1 MNLNISNG
9 LARKVMVS
17 ILLSV
22 AAFSIFVMAT
32 GWAINQRL
40 VQNST
45 EVALQL
51 ESQERLKEVSENFE
65 ILVSNFRAYMAYG
78 RDEFAQ
84 ELVAERTEFQSHME
98 NLDMVLTSDAD
109 SNILSV
115 VEEIQNRW
123 ADYTLLIDKA
133 LAYKLA
139 GDQAAYEALS
149 VHESTPLKN
158 AISSDFQKATG
169 LQDELLTKLVMQN
182 ESLSKWML
190 AIPFSVLVGASVMS
204 FVLVRYLTVSVFR
217 TMTQLSVALQ
227 HVGEG
232 RFREL
237 HEHTLRNDELGMLY
251 RGFNHMSTEIQ
262 QRQSEQLRTNSELIE
277 QRDLLEAQN
286 EEIMMQQDEQQE
298 TLLKLTARESELEL
312 IRGYQ
317 ETLTGFTELGPFLEH
332 AVPALLGALKFDA
345 AMIVLEEREEEQP
358 KYRVMFSTGHPEQK
372 QGQIIER
379 LYGPAERIFREKR
392 SFERSRHVSA
402 EEKGLHDAYSNA
414 LDYYFPIYD
423 NDNQVRGF
431 LLLTSYRTHPNETS
445 VNRMV
450 DGLVRQFSLA
460 LYAQVTNEERRQQGL
475 LMERLNAALEQEKY
489 RLQEQRDLIQSIIES
504 IHEGMMLS
512 NDKGEVIFANQRLR
526 DMFQIDGA
534 AAANSS
540 VFFQQLQALMGSDAV
555 VFTQRLKAIFGGETT
570 TMHERFSIVGADAS
584 KLFFDMYVKV
594 IDSKEHDDRGYL
606 FVFRDRTEE
615 EAIDEMK
622 NEFISIVSHE
632 LRTPLSSV
640 LGFVEILLH
649 RDPPVEKR
657 KKYLDTIYK
666 EGTRLSNLIN
676 DFLDLQRMESGRQT
690 YHMVPIQ
697 PAAVVEQVVE
707 QWQGKQHHKI
717 VLYNEAPGVTVLAD
731 KDRMTQVLHNLLS
744 NAIKYS
750 PEADKVEVWV
760 RQIEGKVQL
769 SVQDYGLGIPDDAKE
784 KLFTKFFR
792 VDNSDRRQI
801 GGTGLGLSIVKEIVE
816 SHRGSLTFRSELGVG
831 STFTILLDL
840 YEYAAMDHRVV
851 IVEDDPN
858 IAGMISE
865 SFHSMGISTAVFVSA
880 EEASFAL
887 KHTQQ
892 SPLLCI
898 VDIMLEGALSG
909 WDFVGELA
917 RHPQHHVT
925 PVIISS
931 VMEPPIHYHESDK
944 EKFLQ
949 KPFTIGRLMELSEQL
964 IKVHGTEATYIFP
977 GQSESAVARSVEK
990 LGLTMGEQKVKEDV
1004 IEVEVKTNER
1014 EQEND

>member
-1 MNLNISNG
+1 MNLNVSNG

-32 GWAINQRL
+32 GWIINQKM
-40 VQNST
+40 VEISS

-51 ESQERLKEVSENFE
+51 ESQKKLMEVSDDFE

-84 ELVAERTEFQSHME
+84 ELVAERTEFQGHME
-98 NLDMVLTSDAD
+98 NLDTDFLSQGRTDL
-109 SNILSV
+109 LSV
-115 VEEIQNRW
+115 IEDIQNRW
-123 ADYTLLIDKA
+123 ASYTLLIDKA
-133 LAYKLA
+133 LTYKLE
-139 GDQAAYEALS
+139 GDEAAYEALS
-149 VHESTPLKN
+149 VNESTPLKN
-158 AISSDFQKATG
+158 AISSDFETATG
-169 LQDELLTKLVMQN
+169 LQDKLLTELVQQN

-190 AIPFSVLVGASVMS
+190 TVPFLVLVGASVMC
-204 FVLVRYLTVSVFR
+204 FILVRYLTLSVFR
-217 TMTQLSVALQ
+217 PMTQLSVSLQ
-227 HVGEG
+227 QVGEG

-251 RGFNHMSTEIQ
+251 RGFNQMSAEIQ
-262 QRQSEQLRTNSELIE
+262 QRQSEQLRTHSELTE

-286 EEIMMQQDEQQE
+286 EEIMMQQDEQEE
-298 TLLKLTARESELEL
+298 TLHKLTARESELEL

-317 ETLTGFTELGPFLEH
+317 ENLTGFTELGPFLEH
-332 AVPALLGALKFDA
+332 AVPALLSALKFDA
-345 AMIVLEEREEEQP
+345 AMIVLEEKQTDQRV
-358 KYRVMFSTGHPEQK
+358 YRVMYSSGYPDQK
-372 QGQIIER
+372 QGQTFEH

-392 SFERSRHVSA
+392 SFERMRNVSA
-402 EEKGLHDAYSNA
+402 EEKGLHNAYSSA

-423 NDNQVRGF
+423 NDNLVRGF
-431 LLLTSYRTHPNETS
+431 LLLTSYRSGHAES
-445 VNRMV
+445 AVHRMI
-450 DGLVRQFSLA
+450 DGLVRQFTLA
-460 LYAQVTNEERRQQGL
+460 FYAQVTNEERRQQGL
-475 LMERLNAALEQEKY
+475 LMERLNTELEQEKY

-512 NDKGEVIFANQRLR
+512 NDKGEVIFENQRLR
-526 DMFQIDGA
+526 DMFQIDWTLA
-534 AAANSS
+534 SNSS
-540 VFFQQLQALMGSDAV
+540 GFFQQLQALMGSDAM
-555 VFTQRLKAIFGGETT
+555 VFTQRLKAIFSGETT
-570 TMHERFSIVGADAS
+570 TMHERFSIIGADAS

-594 IDSKEHDDRGYL
+594 IDSKEHEDRGYL

-649 RDPPVEKR
+649 RDPPIEKR

-676 DFLDLQRMESGRQT
+676 DFLDLQRMESGKQT
-690 YHMVPIQ
+690 YHMVPLQ
-697 PAAVVEQVVE
+697 PAVIVEQVVE
-707 QWQGKQHHKI
+707 QWQGKQPHKI
-717 VLYNEAPGVTVLAD
+717 VLYNEAPGVIVLAD
-731 KDRMTQVLHNLLS
+731 KDRVTQVLHNLLS

-750 PEADKVEVWV
+750 PEADRVDV
-760 RQIEGKVQL
+760 RVNQIEGKVQL
-769 SVQDYGLGIPDDAKE
+769 SIQDYGLGIPEDATE

-816 SHRGSLTFRSELGVG
+816 SHHGTLTFTSELGVG
-831 STFTILLDL
+831 STFTIVLDV
-840 YEYAAMDHRVV
+840 YEYVAMDHRVV

-858 IAGMISE
+858 IAGMISD
-865 SFHSMGISTAVFVSA
+865 SFHSMGISTALFVSA

-887 KHTQQ
+887 KHAQQ
-892 SPLLCI
+892 RPLLCI
-898 VDIMLEGALSG
+898 VDIMLDGALSG
-909 WDFVGELA
+909 WDFVSELA
-917 RHPQHHVT
+917 RHPQHHMT

-931 VMEPPIHYHESDK
+931 VMEPPINYHESDK

-949 KPFTIGRLMELSEQL
+949 KPFTIERLMELSDQL
-964 IKVHGTEATYIFP
+964 IKAHGTEATYIFP

-990 LGLTMGEQKVKEDV
+990 LGLAMGELKVKEDV
-1004 IEVEVKTNER
+1004 IEVEVKPNER
-1014 EQEND
+1014 E